1 MKQSGAARALVQLA
15 VVLGLAGCGSVI
27 PQRPQLNEQPD
38 VRSNVSPQ
46 RNIREPSISTLPDS
60 AVRPSSLVCTR
71 ELLARGVRFQILSGI
86 PEVSGRHQNGYVQL
100 ELLKGDRNYIA
111 VSTNAPLSCE
121 TAKALNDWARFGVDR
136 AARQIL
142 GQSVTGID
150 IKGDVAGRYI
160 TGANRLTSHA
170 DGTAVE
176 VSGIVLADG
185 RRVIIKRDWQGG
197 DPATREFLRII
208 FKSACKRFP
217 IVLGPAFD
225 TAHDDHFHLAQGS
238 DRSCR

>member
-1 MKQSGAARALVQLA
+1 MKRSGAARALVQLA
-15 VVLGLAGCGSVI
+15 VVLGLAGCGSAI
-27 PQRPQLNEQPD
+27 PQRPQLNKQPD
-38 VRSNVSPQ
+38 VRANVSPQ
-46 RNIREPSISTLPDS
+46 RNFRDHSSSTSPDS
-60 AVRPSSLVCTR
+60 AARPSGLVCTR
-71 ELLARGVRFQILSGI
+71 ELLARGVKFQILSGI
-86 PEVSGRHQNGYVQL
+86 PKASGSYQNGYVQL

-111 VSTNAPLSCE
+111 VRTSAPFPCE

-150 IKGDVAGRYI
+150 IRGDVPCRSN
-160 TGANRLTSHA
+160 TGENRLASQA
-170 DGTAVE
+170 DCTAVE

-185 RRVIIKRDWQGG
+185 RGVIIKRDWQGG
-197 DPATREFLRII
+197 DPATREFLRVI

-217 IVLGPAFD
+217 IVLGPALD
-225 TAHDDHFHLAQGS
+225 TAYHDHFHLGQGS